1 MQMKPHWI
9 MLVLQLTLHQAHAA
23 EAPALPPV
31 WSADPRVPGADL
43 PRAGT
48 SLFDLV
54 TTDAQGRR
62 QIPFP
67 FERLLARIEA
77 AAGCSERIP
86 CTRSL
91 LIPLG
96 RSLQRAAASPDFFAH
111 PRVLSVVVDAG
122 SGPLMLRDR
131 LYLGY
136 QDKADVIEVLSYN
149 EVLGR
154 FEFQLVRN
162 YRSGTAAEVVY
173 APRVVCVACHQNH
186 GPIFSRQV
194 WLETNANPEI
204 AARLDAQGPMFHGVA
219 ARATTETAN
228 AIDDATDR
236 ANRLA
241 LVQRLWNEGCGNGT
255 AGERCRK
262 GALIAALQYGLSGRR
277 TYERA
282 AAEFQRDVVGTI
294 AVGAKARWPAGI
306 AIPNPDLPN
315 RDPFLF
321 AQRTEGMMLA
331 DIPARFE
338 PLLPRAPLEVLAP
351 DGWALADELVRGLAQ
366 FWSEEDFVALDRALR
381 QQGAVADTRTLEVP
395 CGVAAAG
402 RRVQFSCGSH
412 PSATDPRNGSSDKT
426 ELAGMMEGVEG
437 TLLTMALAGADPIRQ
452 LHMDA
457 VRHDDL
463 HAPPSAVLTIHDG
476 KRIARL
482 PDGSSVQEIVLK
494 WSAARAQGAATV
506 TIRNDFAQVVGQLE
520 APAGTIRS
528 AWVSRIA
535 ARLRGERVTEV
546 PATAP
551 AALSDT
557 VAAQQSADA
566 LPFEPECGNC
576 HRTAQRTP
584 PNFLAGDAQRVSAAL
599 ASCAPRILVRMAM
612 HEVPPG
618 KRAKTPMPPEFAG
631 LPGETAAVSR
641 VTSTAS
647 LEAARRSVAELLR
660 REYGHVPTAD
670 ELLLQ
675 GYESLRPCLPA
686 CRTCIH

>member
-1 MQMKPHWI
+1 
-9 MLVLQLTLHQAHAA
+9 MLVLQLTPHQVHAA
-23 EAPALPPV
+23 EAPVLPPA

-43 PRAGT
+43 PPAGA

-86 CTRSL
+86 CTRSV

-111 PRVLSVVVDAG
+111 PRVVSAVVEAG
-122 SGPLMLRDR
+122 SGPFMLRDR

-136 QDKADVIEVLSYN
+136 QDKADLIEVLSYN
-149 EVLGR
+149 EALGR
-154 FEFQLVRN
+154 FEFQLIKN

-173 APRVVCVACHQNH
+173 APRVMCVACHQNH

-204 AARLDAQGPMFHGVA
+204 AARLDAQGSIFHGVA

-241 LVQRLWNEGCGNGT
+241 LVQRLWNEACGNGS

-262 GALIAALQYGLSGRR
+262 GALIAALQYGLTGRR
-277 TYERA
+277 AYERT

-294 AVGAKARWPAGI
+294 AAGAKARWPAGI

-315 RDPFLF
+315 RDPLLF
-321 AQRTEGMMLA
+321 AQRAEGMMLA

-351 DGWALADELVRGLAQ
+351 DGRELADELVRGLVQ
-366 FWSEEDFVALDRALR
+366 FWSEEDFVVLDRALR
-381 QQGAVADTRTLEVP
+381 QRGVAADTRTIAIT
-395 CGVAAAG
+395 CGVDTAD

-412 PSATDPRNGSSDKT
+412 PSATDPRNWSSDKT
-426 ELAGMMEGVEG
+426 ELAGMTEGVEG
-437 TLLTMALAGADPIRQ
+437 TLLTMALGGADPLRQ
-452 LHMDA
+452 LHMDV

-463 HAPPSAVLTIHDG
+463 RAPPSADLTISDG
-476 KRIARL
+476 KRLARL
-482 PDGSSVQEIVLK
+482 PDGNLVQEIVLK
-494 WSAARAQGAATV
+494 WSPARAQGVATV
-506 TIRNDFAQVVGQLE
+506 TIRDDFAEVVRQLE
-520 APAGTIRS
+520 ASAGTIRS
-528 AWVSRIA
+528 AWVSQIA

-546 PATAP
+546 PATTAV
-551 AALSDT
+551 ALPDA
-557 VAAQQSADA
+557 VAAQQSAAA

-584 PNFLAGDAQRVSAAL
+584 PNFLTGNAERVNAAL

-631 LPGETAAVSR
+631 LPGETASVSR
-641 VTSTAS
+641 VVDSAS
-647 LEAARRSVAELLR
+647 LEAARRSVEALLR

-670 ELLLQ
+670 ELLVH
-675 GYESLRPCLPA
+675 GYESLRPCLGPETTMNA
-686 CRTCIH
+686 H